1 MNSSISG
8 LIKKVTHLEKNTNKY
23 LKTLKELETQA
34 FKLANEVISGNRKSV
49 HSLRIIQVKIKLI
62 KQRYFE
68 KVYLLNQLND
78 KINLLEADEMFFTD
92 EDILGFES
100 ALNNSEGEELSIDK
114 LNPLFSNLSF
124 LRGLRTQLE
133 VHEIY
138 EKCALLQKQIEKLR
152 VD

>member
-23 LKTLKELETQA
+23 LITLKELETQA

-49 HSLRIIQVKIKLI
+49 YSLKIIQVKIKLI

-68 KVYLLNQLND
+68 NVYLLNELND
-78 KINLLEADEMFFTD
+78 KINLLEADDMFFTD

-133 VHEIY
+133 DHEIY